1 MKKTLQQRWKT
12 EIMEFTRRP
21 TWKLVHLCALRAAG
35 NGRLQIQMHWKNMF
49 NNKNEIYNC

>member
-1 MKKTLQQRWKT
+1 MKKKLQQRWKT